1 MIRIRSLARHIIQII
16 DASSRPKEIV
26 LGLGKVASETELSS
40 VRDVIMAM
48 SPSDAIINFNPE
60 ISKNKH
66 KHNLVKLV
74 QNMNDTRNP
83 FFGLNMYVIVQ
94 KG

>member
-1 MIRIRSLARHIIQII
+1 MT
-16 DASSRPKEIV
+16 
-26 LGLGKVASETELSS
+26 SETELSS
-40 VRDVIMAM
+40 VRDVIW
-48 SPSDAIINFNPE
+48 PWVLRTQLLNFNPD

-66 KHNLVKLV
+66 KHDLVKLI

-83 FFGLNMYVIVQ
+83 FFGLNVYIIVQ

>member
-1 MIRIRSLARHIIQII
+1 M
-16 DASSRPKEIV
+16 V
-26 LGLGKVASETELSS
+26 
-40 VRDVIMAM
+40 M
-48 SPSDAIINFNPE
+48 SPSDAIINFNPD

-83 FFGLNMYVIVQ
+83 FLVLTCM
-94 KG
+94 

>member
-1 MIRIRSLARHIIQII
+1 
-16 DASSRPKEIV
+16 
-26 LGLGKVASETELSS
+26 
-40 VRDVIMAM
+40 MAM
-48 SPSDAIINFNPE
+48 SPSDAVINFNPD

-74 QNMNDTRNP
+74 KNMNDTRNP
-83 FFGLNMYVIVQ
+83 FFGLNMCVIVQ

>member
-1 MIRIRSLARHIIQII
+1 
-16 DASSRPKEIV
+16 
-26 LGLGKVASETELSS
+26 
-40 VRDVIMAM
+40 MAM
-48 SPSDAIINFNPE
+48 SPTDAIINFNPD

>member
-1 MIRIRSLARHIIQII
+1 M
-16 DASSRPKEIV
+16 V
-26 LGLGKVASETELSS
+26 
-40 VRDVIMAM
+40 M
-48 SPSDAIINFNPE
+48 SPSDAIINFNPD

-66 KHNLVKLV
+66 KRNLVKLV

-83 FFGLNMYVIVQ
+83 FFGLNMYVVFQ

>member
-1 MIRIRSLARHIIQII
+1 
-16 DASSRPKEIV
+16 
-26 LGLGKVASETELSS
+26 
-40 VRDVIMAM
+40 MAM
-48 SPSDAIINFNPE
+48 SPSDAVINFNPD

-94 KG
+94 KGWILMVTPFSTAFPLRVYVMA

>member
-1 MIRIRSLARHIIQII
+1 
-16 DASSRPKEIV
+16 
-26 LGLGKVASETELSS
+26 
-40 VRDVIMAM
+40 MAM
-48 SPSDAIINFNPE
+48 SPSDAIINFNPD

-83 FFGLNMYVIVQ
+83 FFLVLTCMSSFKRGRYSWSRLSQQRFLLGCMSWYN
-94 KG
+94 

>member
-1 MIRIRSLARHIIQII
+1 
-16 DASSRPKEIV
+16 
-26 LGLGKVASETELSS
+26 
-40 VRDVIMAM
+40 MAM
-48 SPSDAIINFNPE
+48 SPSDAVINFNPD

-83 FFGLNMYVIVQ
+83 FFGLNMCVIVQ
-94 KG
+94 KGLILMVTPFSTAFPPGVYVMA

>member
-1 MIRIRSLARHIIQII
+1 
-16 DASSRPKEIV
+16 
-26 LGLGKVASETELSS
+26 
-40 VRDVIMAM
+40 MAM
-48 SPSDAIINFNPE
+48 SPSDAVINFNPD

-74 QNMNDTRNP
+74 QNMSDTRNP

-94 KG
+94 RGRYSWSRLSQQRFLLGCMSWYN